1 MNDEAEH
8 PRNYL
13 SINLLWL
20 LKEHNLNMAELARRC
35 NLSLPVLY
43 RVVQGTI
50 RNPQL
55 HTLLPIAEYFDCSLE
70 NLANIELS
78 KHPERINIK
87 KEMADIRHQM
97 RNAIAILGN
106 ILKGTNKVF
115 PTLLECYH
123 LLPEDLRPKQLP
135 SEVLQLLPKLLENG
149 IKTVNDLKND
159 VNSLKEKTDEI

>member
-8 PRNYL
+8 PCNYL

-55 HTLLPIAEYFDCSLE
+55 HTLLPIAEYFDCSLFTDQKICE
-70 NLANIELS
+70 YFNEKIG
-78 KHPERINIK
+78 INISFIRK
-87 KEMADIRHQM
+87 SSTPFMAM
-97 RNAIAILGN
+97 
-106 ILKGTNKVF
+106 
-115 PTLLECYH
+115 
-123 LLPEDLRPKQLP
+123 
-135 SEVLQLLPKLLENG
+135 
-149 IKTVNDLKND
+149 
-159 VNSLKEKTDEI
+159 SLWG